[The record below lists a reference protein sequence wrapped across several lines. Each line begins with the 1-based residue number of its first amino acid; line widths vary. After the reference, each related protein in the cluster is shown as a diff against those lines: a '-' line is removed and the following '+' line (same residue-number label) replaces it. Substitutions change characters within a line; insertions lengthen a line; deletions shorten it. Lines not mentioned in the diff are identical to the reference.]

1 MWMGLGWMDGMVI
14 IGHWSSK
21 STFGA
26 YKNHGVFRI
35 LIVMFQVSLTLI
47 EGTERMLYARPF
59 KGRHSQDGSRKT
71 KSIEPTNQFYSSL
84 HCVLIFG
91 FTLFFLSGI
100 CLWACWYW
108 FGLHLNKKVYFSNY
122 QLVNHSI
129 FLQIFPKPVAPP
141 PSSVLLE

>member
-1 MWMGLGWMDGMVI
+1 MHLSSSKFMRGRLQCYMWMGLGWMDGMVI

-26 YKNHGVFRI
+26 NKNHGVFRI

-84 HCVLIFG
+84 HCAYLRTYRFDFWLYTV
-91 FTLFFLSGI
+91 FFIWNLSI
-100 CLWACWYW
+100 D
-108 FGLHLNKKVYFSNY
+108 
-122 QLVNHSI
+122 
-129 FLQIFPKPVAPP
+129 
-141 PSSVLLE
+141 